1 LRCAFLICLRAKA
14 VKQVGA
20 GQKRTANGQKALSGS
35 SNYGHKNAIGNPNV
49 WTSPA
54 RAQRSVFIR
63 PSSITILFF
72 GAVSLCTA

>member
-1 LRCAFLICLRAKA
+1 LPTGQGSKA
-14 VKQVGA
+14 SRGWPKA
-20 GQKRTANGQKALSGS
+20 RTANGQKALSSSGSS